1 MSTRGLEGQK
11 HLAFHFAA
19 TEANKNNEECN
30 LYRVAGG
37 RTLFSMT

>member
-1 MSTRGLEGQK
+1 MSTREVKGTK
-11 HLAFHFAA
+11 TLAFPIAA